1 MYDNGVWFVD
11 RFWGLDTPTTFYC
24 DGLTALRAMREV
36 DLTSTAVALFET
48 LSGGGWEDDWWRT

>member
-1 MYDNGVWFVD
+1 MTMASDLSIA
-11 RFWGLDTPTTFYC
+11 FWGLDTPTTFYC

-48 LSGGGWEDDWWRT
+48 LSGGGWEDDW